1 MRRSQTVSVTV
12 RLPVGI
18 AAIMNDMVERG
29 LFASSSDFIRAMII
43 KAMPMIATG
52 TTGGPVNGI
61 EIPQMTEGAEEMQ
74 AQEDIATGSN
84 DQEPTEVA
92 ETAQGA

>member
-18 AAIMNDMVERG
+18 VAIMNDMVERG

-43 KAMPMIATG
+43 KAMPMTATG
-52 TTGGPVNGI
+52 TTGGPMNGI
-61 EIPQMTEGAEEMQ
+61 EIPQMTENTEEMQ
-74 AQEDIATGSN
+74 EFEDIDMGKN
-84 DQEPTEVA
+84 DNEPTEVA